1 MYEIITRIESSK
13 RQKPIAIILAIV
25 SVVLP
30 IPIAGLHKFYLRQY
44 LWGIVY
50 LALWSTPI
58 PKIACA
64 IDAIWYLLQDSK
76 SFDAYYS
83 SITSTDLAPSTEQMK
98 LEHVQ
103 ATTLALENL
112 EQLRQQG
119 LVSEMEFEQ
128 KRRQLLEKL

>member
-1 MYEIITRIESSK
+1 MYEIINRIESSK
-13 RQKPIAIILAIV
+13 RQKPIAIILALV

-76 SFDAYYS
+76 GFDAYYS
-83 SITSTDLAPSTEQMK
+83 SITSTDLAPPTEQMK

-103 ATTLALENL
+103 ATTLALEKL